1 MRRCSPFSSLRKDW
15 VWLAFGE
22 PRSRRRSCLCRCH
35 GSSRS
40 GGYPAS
46 RGSTRRRHRMQPPC
60 GVHHRTAHRS
70 PDDECRGHNMPAPFS
85 VAAVFCSPG
94 SPNTR
99 PTYVLPGG
107 PASCATCTAERHP
120 CLSADPLT
128 PTSGCWVDCC
138 DRRGPFRD
146 PIVGRRGVASTTRA
160 NGDDR
165 GRRDRRRHV
174 GGLGRVRRRS
184 VIDRR
189 DARARVARDGCDDR
203 RRRRESCRGCLLP
216 PGGGG
221 ASLSARPPVARAT
234 RRPFSARRELEKRL

>member
-1 MRRCSPFSSLRKDW
+1 MRQCTPFSSLRKDW

-22 PRSRRRSCLCRCH
+22 PRGRRRSCLRRRR
-35 GSSRS
+35 GSNRS
-40 GGYPAS
+40 GGCPAS
-46 RGSTRRRHRMQPPC
+46 HDSTRRRRRTQSPC
-60 GVHHRTAHRS
+60 DARRRTAHRS
-70 PDDECRGHNMPAPFS
+70 PDDACRGRNTPAPFS
-85 VAAVFCSPG
+85 AEAAFCSPG

-99 PTYVLPGG
+99 PTCASPGG

-146 PIVGRRGVASTTRA
+146 PIDDRRGVVSTTRA
-160 NGDDR
+160 IGDDR

-184 VIDRR
+184 V
-189 DARARVARDGCDDR
+189 ADR
-203 RRRRESCRGCLLP
+203 RRSSRRASSRRARWVRRLLAAPRILPRMPSAAWRRRRFFKRSTSCRSSDPLP
-216 PGGGG
+216 FFC
-221 ASLSARPPVARAT
+221 S
-234 RRPFSARRELEKRL
+234 